1 MSVMNARGQIVDA
14 WMQHPSRSLI
24 AQPMLDPL
32 RRWSRGAFGASAGD
46 VPLAGT
52 IRAMDDAGVR
62 LGLCSAWWGPHGP
75 LVSNDEVAAFV
86 RAYPHR
92 LVGVASVDLYQ
103 PMAAVRE
110 LRRCVRE
117 LGFRA
122 LRIVPWLWDLPP
134 DDRRYYPL
142 YAECI
147 ELGIPF
153 CLQVGHTG
161 PMRPSEPGRPIPY
174 LDHVALE
181 FPELTIVGGHIGWPW
196 TAEMIALATKYPNVY
211 IDTSAY
217 RASRY
222 PREFVDYMR
231 GHGRK
236 KVLFGSNHPF
246 WPPKHCLDDLDSL
259 DLSPEIT
266 EMFLHA
272 NAERVFALRQ

>member
-1 MSVMNARGQIVDA
+1 MVFAGGR
-14 WMQHPSRSLI
+14 LI

-32 RRWSRGAFGASAGD
+32 RRWSRGAFDASGGD

-62 LGLCSAWWGPHGP
+62 LGLCCAWWGPHGP
-75 LVSNDEVAAFV
+75 LLSNDEVAAFV

-142 YAECI
+142 YASIGFAFLSDCAKEFAILKLDPVQRHVTASTWPIARLSARSVETCECRTWSRPAWPCQA
-147 ELGIPF
+147 LG
-153 CLQVGHTG
+153 
-161 PMRPSEPGRPIPY
+161 
-174 LDHVALE
+174 
-181 FPELTIVGGHIGWPW
+181 
-196 TAEMIALATKYPNVY
+196 
-211 IDTSAY
+211 
-217 RASRY
+217 
-222 PREFVDYMR
+222 
-231 GHGRK
+231 
-236 KVLFGSNHPF
+236 
-246 WPPKHCLDDLDSL
+246 
-259 DLSPEIT
+259 
-266 EMFLHA
+266 
-272 NAERVFALRQ
+272 